1 MVRTTSPDTGKKEEK
16 EKKMSRRKRVLYLIL
31 PILALSLAI
40 LACSGGYSTTSK
52 LSGNSGEVRVKT
64 GEADGTDS
72 TSVELNEDW
81 MRDRVSA
88 TATLSVEA
96 GSCRGTLVGE
106 EGTSIVL
113 DASAGSPAQVSGDLV
128 TDGFGE
134 VDFETNCQGVQN
146 LDLLINFTLK

>member
-1 MVRTTSPDTGKKEEK
+1 
-16 EKKMSRRKRVLYLIL
+16 MSRQKRLTYLIL

-81 MRDRVSA
+81 MRDRVSV
-88 TATLSVEA
+88 TAALSVEA

-113 DASAGSPAQVSGDLV
+113 DASAGSPAQASGDLV

-134 VDFETNCQGVQN
+134 VEFETNCQGAQN
-146 LDLLINFTLK
+146 LDLLINFTLR

>member
-1 MVRTTSPDTGKKEEK
+1 MTRQKRTI
-16 EKKMSRRKRVLYLIL
+16 YLIL

-64 GEADGTDS
+64 GEADGVDS

-81 MRDRVSA
+81 SRTRVSA
-88 TATLSVEA
+88 TVAFGVESGSCQATLIGA
-96 GSCRGTLVGE
+96 
-106 EGTSIVL
+106 EGTRIVVN
-113 DASAGSPAQVSGDLV
+113 ASAGSPGQASGDLV
-128 TDGFGE
+128 TDGFG
-134 VDFETNCQGVQN
+134 DITFESNCQGVQN

>member
-1 MVRTTSPDTGKKEEK
+1 MTRQ
-16 EKKMSRRKRVLYLIL
+16 KRVYYLIL
-31 PILALSLAI
+31 PILALALTI

-64 GEADGTDS
+64 GEADGMDS

-81 MRDRVSA
+81 MRDRVFA
-88 TATLSVEA
+88 TATLSMEA
-96 GSCRGTLVGE
+96 GSCQATLVGQE
-106 EGTSIVL
+106 DTALVL
-113 DASAGSPAQVSGDLV
+113 DAGSPAQASGDLV

-134 VDFETNCQGVQN
+134 VDLETNCQGVTN

>member
-1 MVRTTSPDTGKKEEK
+1 MPRQ
-16 EKKMSRRKRVLYLIL
+16 KRIYYLIL
-31 PILALSLAI
+31 PILALALAV

-81 MRDRVSA
+81 MRDRVFV
-88 TATLSVEA
+88 TATLSLEA
-96 GSCRGTLVGE
+96 GTCQATLFGE
-106 EGTSIVL
+106 EGTALVL
-113 DASAGSPAQVSGDLV
+113 DAAAGSPAQASGDLV

-134 VDFETNCQGVQN
+134 VDLETNCQGAAN
-146 LDLLINFTLK
+146 LELLINFTLR

>member
-1 MVRTTSPDTGKKEEK
+1 MTRQ
-16 EKKMSRRKRVLYLIL
+16 KRIYYLIL
-31 PILALSLAI
+31 PILALALAI

-52 LSGNSGEVRVKT
+52 LNGNSGEVRVKT

-81 MRDRVSA
+81 MRDRVFA
-88 TATLSVEA
+88 TATLSMEA
-96 GSCRGTLVGE
+96 GSCRATLVGE
-106 EGTSIVL
+106 EGTTLVL
-113 DASAGSPAQVSGDLV
+113 DASAGNPAQASGDLV

-134 VDFETNCQGVQN
+134 VDLETNCQGVTN

>member
-1 MVRTTSPDTGKKEEK
+1 MTRQ
-16 EKKMSRRKRVLYLIL
+16 KRVYYLIL

-52 LSGNSGEVRVKT
+52 LSGNSGEVRVRT
-64 GEADGTDS
+64 NEADGTDS

-81 MRDRVSA
+81 MRDRVFA
-88 TATLSVEA
+88 TATLSMEA
-96 GSCRGTLVGE
+96 GSCQATLVGE
-106 EGTSIVL
+106 EGTSLVL
-113 DASAGSPAQVSGDLV
+113 DAAAGSPAQASGDLV

-134 VDFETNCQGVQN
+134 VDLETNCQGVTN

>member
-1 MVRTTSPDTGKKEEK
+1 MNRQKK
-16 EKKMSRRKRVLYLIL
+16 VYYLIL

-81 MRDRVSA
+81 MRDRVFA
-88 TATLSVEA
+88 TATLSVES
-96 GSCRGTLVGE
+96 GSCQATLVGE
-106 EGTSIVL
+106 EAHRSCWMPLQEARPRPQATW
-113 DASAGSPAQVSGDLV
+113 
-128 TDGFGE
+128 
-134 VDFETNCQGVQN
+134 
-146 LDLLINFTLK
+146 

>member
-1 MVRTTSPDTGKKEEK
+1 MVRTTSSDTGKEEEK
-16 EKKMSRRKRVLYLIL
+16 ENKMSRERFIYLIL
-31 PILALSLAI
+31 PILALSLAL

-106 EGTSIVL
+106 DGTSIVL

-134 VDFETNCQGVQN
+134 VDFETSCKGAQN

>member
-1 MVRTTSPDTGKKEEK
+1 MTRQ
-16 EKKMSRRKRVLYLIL
+16 KRVYYLIL

-52 LSGNSGEVRVKT
+52 LSGNTGEVRVRTK
-64 GEADGTDS
+64 EADGTDS

-81 MRDRVSA
+81 MRDRVFA
-88 TATLSVEA
+88 TATLSMEA
-96 GSCRGTLVGE
+96 GSCQATLVGE
-106 EGTSIVL
+106 EGTSLVL
-113 DASAGSPAQVSGDLV
+113 DAAAGSPAQASGDLV

-134 VDFETNCQGVQN
+134 VDLETNCQGVTN